1 LIDAAQGSA
10 FDALPTLQ
18 CSTQK
23 SRVTPAF
30 LRRKSLPFVSP
41 ESLMASDTL
50 VALARRGYGS
60 AKVSGA
66 ASAIELL
73 DQAAQ

>member
-1 LIDAAQGSA
+1 MLS
-10 FDALPTLQ
+10 PHCK

-23 SRVTPAF
+23 SRVRPAF
-30 LRRKSLPFVSP
+30 LHQKSLPFVSP
-41 ESLMASDTL
+41 DSLMASDTV
-50 VALARRGYGS
+50 VAPARRGYAS
-60 AKVSGA
+60 AKTSGA